1 MTTPLQTGV
10 GEVVESERESE
21 RRTGEPDCAH
31 IVRAGPGESA
41 TARVLEARVYG
52 SPLEALCGVVFVPR
66 RDPSR
71 LPVCASC
78 KDIYDTYRVFS
89 DGLPET
95 PPP

>member
-1 MTTPLQTGV
+1 M
-10 GEVVESERESE
+10 
-21 RRTGEPDCAH
+21 
-31 IVRAGPGESA
+31 
-41 TARVLEARVYG
+41 YG

-71 LPVCASC
+71 LPVCAVC